1 MSFPQISE
9 FNTSST
15 EKLAEQPTSPT
26 GGKEAA
32 QAKPEV
38 PHSIYLSSRMNRHI
52 RRFLDE
58 KKGVEEMNLE
68 RQNRARPENRLGKK
82 NAIEHVPN

>member
-1 MSFPQISE
+1 MRSTKMSFPQISE

-26 GGKEAA
+26 GGVEAA

-52 RRFLDE
+52 RYS
-58 KKGVEEMNLE
+58 
-68 RQNRARPENRLGKK
+68 
-82 NAIEHVPN
+82 